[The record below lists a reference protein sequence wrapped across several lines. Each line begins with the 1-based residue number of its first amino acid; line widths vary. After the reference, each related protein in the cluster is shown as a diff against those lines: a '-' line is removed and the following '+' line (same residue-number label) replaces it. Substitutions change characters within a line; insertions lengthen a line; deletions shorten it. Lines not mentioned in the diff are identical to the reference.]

1 MNVSTSGAGKA
12 IAGIGGKM
20 ELVAI
25 NHWNTAIATHAAN
38 HPTAR
43 YLVEDVSIVDPE
55 AVVKEGRL
63 DLLMASPE
71 CRFHSRAHG
80 GKPIHDQ
87 GRMNP
92 WAVHNWLTTLDVKCV
107 LVENVPEF
115 VDWGPLTPD
124 GRPDKAHKGEHF
136 QAWFLTFHAL
146 GYHAEWRMLN
156 AADYGTTLVAADS
169 LNRNSTGRELEPE
182 FIKFAHQRTRGTI
195 HEGDAL
201 SLLENHEIFPS
212 NHFDY
217 VFTSP
222 PLMNALH
229 KSRGGNKDTR
239 HKKRS
244 GRGEPLVYGGRE
256 NDLGNIEEQEE
267 YIFQQVNR
275 VLKPNRYCTV
285 ILQNLNSNGSM
296 IPIAW
301 ELGLALSNASNWDM
315 KGDRI
320 WCQENKNWEYMVT
333 RAPMPPTTVTII
345 G

>member
-1 MNVSTSGAGKA
+1 
-12 IAGIGGKM
+12 M
-20 ELVAI
+20 E
-25 NHWNTAIATHAAN
+25 
-38 HPTAR
+38 
-43 YLVEDVSIVDPE
+43 
-55 AVVKEGRL
+55 
-63 DLLMASPE
+63 
-71 CRFHSRAHG
+71 
-80 GKPIHDQ
+80 
-87 GRMNP
+87 
-92 WAVHNWLTTLDVKCV
+92 
-107 LVENVPEF
+107 
-115 VDWGPLTPD
+115 GP
-124 GRPDKAHKGEHF
+124 
-136 QAWFLTFHAL
+136 
-146 GYHAEWRMLN
+146 
-156 AADYGTTLVAADS
+156 
-169 LNRNSTGRELEPE
+169 
-182 FIKFAHQRTRGTI
+182 RGTI

-222 PLMNALH
+222 PYMNALH